1 MFNSKMYK
9 KYYPKGVAITL
20 TAHAIYT
27 IIGNSN
33 LTIIS
38 SF

>member
-1 MFNSKMYK
+1 M
-9 KYYPKGVAITL
+9 KYIGVAITL